1 MPTHPLPG
9 MPDAQMAE
17 SVDALVSNTNAARRA
32 GSIPALGTQKWPAD
46 SCRPFYIFVFYALKT
61 LCSHCIITLY
71 EIADALP
78 FTKDKSVVV
87 VLFTKVKPIDD
98 IGNAILP
105 EEVIKLSY

>member
-1 MPTHPLPG
+1 MSH
-9 MPDAQMAE
+9 
-17 SVDALVSNTNAARRA
+17 
-32 GSIPALGTQKWPAD
+32 
-46 SCRPFYIFVFYALKT
+46 YATEVCKCPLKT

>member
-1 MPTHPLPG
+1 MPQGVPVRSRLWVRKMACRQLP
-9 MPDAQMAE
+9 AI
-17 SVDALVSNTNAARRA
+17 L
-32 GSIPALGTQKWPAD
+32 
-46 SCRPFYIFVFYALKT
+46 YIFVFYALKT